1 MSIAEVLGD
10 ISAISGIFP
19 IIAAWYNYRQ
29 LDSVLKLMAI
39 FCLLSFIP
47 DFVGLITTYL
57 KIVFNNLFLFHLFDM
72 MAAIFFTL
80 IYYRA
85 FYKPVFKKMT
95 LIFGITSLVA
105 MVFNVVFIESMS
117 TYPSVSNTVLCIF
130 LIILSLVY
138 FYELLTRQEFTYI
151 EKQGMFWINSGVLFY
166 FAINIFLFM
175 LFNKISNADK
185 YNYYMMQSVTNIIAN
200 LLYSVGLLCKPQSQ
214 KTR

>member
-1 MSIAEVLGD
+1 
-10 ISAISGIFP
+10 
-19 IIAAWYNYRQ
+19 
-29 LDSVLKLMAI
+29 
-39 FCLLSFIP
+39 
-47 DFVGLITTYL
+47 
-57 KIVFNNLFLFHLFDM
+57 M